1 MSTNLRDI
9 TIEDLYRIKVVSKPR
24 ISPDGQR
31 VAFVV
36 TIIDEGKHEYRS
48 SIWVVSTDG
57 GDAKRFT
64 AGPANTH
71 SPSWSPDGR
80 WMAFVTER
88 EGEPTAGDQKEQ
100 KEHGKGMSYPDREP
114 IRFAQGKLSFAS
126 SAAHSHDL
134 KGKPQIWLIPTDGG
148 EAHQLTFV
156 QHGASNPVWSPDS
169 KQIAFNAAV
178 GPADEEN
185 EDGKTLPKVR
195 VIDRLW
201 YRLDGVGFIHER
213 RNHLFL
219 IDVAGG
225 ESQQLTDGDW
235 DDTDPA
241 WSPDGTRIAFVSS
254 RAEDCWRL
262 PCPDVYTLTI
272 NDGGA
277 GDLQCLTNGSLAC
290 SAPSWSPDGGTMAFL
305 GGLKLHSGGHIDLY
319 TIPAN
324 SEHDSATCLTQ
335 NFEGTFQD
343 WTNSDMGDEH
353 LSPAPAWSADG
364 STLYALASHRGAS
377 RVFAVATNGAGTK
390 PPTITPGDV
399 HTRDLSI
406 DQSASKMALLI
417 ASPTRVQEIFVRS
430 TSPGSELRRLT
441 AFNDAL
447 LSEFYRR
454 AAYGCHRR

>member
-1 MSTNLRDI
+1 MARSL
-9 TIEDLYRIKVVSKPR
+9 TIEDLYHIQFLSKPR
-24 ISPDGQR
+24 ISPDGER

-36 TIIDEGKHEYRS
+36 TTIDERKHAYRS
-48 SIWVVSTDG
+48 SIWVVPAKG
-57 GDAKRFT
+57 GEAKQLTRGT
-64 AGPANTH
+64 ANTH
-71 SPSWSPDGR
+71 SPCWSPDGR
-80 WMAFVTER
+80 WLAFVTER
-88 EGEPTAGDQKEQ
+88 ESESQGKDEKEQ
-100 KEHGKGMSYPDREP
+100 KKHGKG
-114 IRFAQGKLSFAS
+114 QG
-126 SAAHSHDL
+126 
-134 KGKPQIWLIPTDGG
+134 QIWLLPTDGG
-148 EAHQLTFV
+148 EAHQLTFMPP
-156 QHGASNPVWSPDS
+156 GASGPAWSPDS
-169 KQIAFNAAV
+169 KRLLFSAAV
-178 GPADEEN
+178 GPVDEET
-185 EDGKTLPKVR
+185 EDGKPLPKVR

-201 YRLDGVGFIHER
+201 YRLDGVGFIYER
-213 RNHLFL
+213 RQHLFL
-219 IDVAGG
+219 IDVTGG
-225 ESQQLTDGDW
+225 EPLQLTDGDW
-235 DDTDPA
+235 DDADPA

-262 PCPDVYTLTI
+262 PCPDVYMLTI

-290 SAPSWSPDGGTMAFL
+290 SAPSWSPDSGTMAFL

-324 SEHDSATCLTQ
+324 SEYDSATCLTQ

-343 WTNSDMGDEH
+343 WTNSDMVDEH
-353 LSPAPAWSADG
+353 FSPAPAWSADG

-447 LSEFYRR
+447 LSELELSTPEYMPYTG
-454 AAYGCHRR
+454 ADD